1 MPFSKYDAS
10 DDPYA
15 YPNTQVLKNRIDL
28 RDADELEAFEL
39 EMTALRAEEPLPQ
52 GAFDARHYC
61 QLHYHLYQD
70 VYDWA
75 GEYRNAR
82 TSKGG
87 NTFCLPEF
95 IDSEMAKLFHALAE
109 KGYLKRLAP
118 ADFVK
123 QATWFLSELNAIHP
137 FREGNG
143 RTQLA
148 FLDMLAAEAGYSL
161 RLEDIQPGPF
171 MAAMIASFNGELALL
186 EDQLSGLLV
195 V

>member
-10 DDPYA
+10 DDPYT

-52 GAFDARHYC
+52 GAFDAGHYC
-61 QLHYHLYQD
+61 RLHHHLYQD

-75 GEYRNAR
+75 GEYRKVR
-82 TSKGG
+82 TSKVG

-95 IDSEMAKLFHALAE
+95 IEPEMAKLFPALAE
-109 KGYLKRLAP
+109 KDHLKGLAP

-123 QATWFLSELNAIHP
+123 QAAWLLSELNAIHP
-137 FREGNG
+137 FREGNQSSIG
-143 RTQLA
+143 RA
-148 FLDMLAAEAGYSL
+148 SRRAA
-161 RLEDIQPGPF
+161 
-171 MAAMIASFNGELALL
+171 
-186 EDQLSGLLV
+186 
-195 V
+195 